1 VTPTRSPRRPRELTP
16 LDLGISVACLVSAIA
31 VCWLFFV
38 QLTGGI
44 GWFGFALAVFG
55 VYLGLLY
62 VVTSDRS
69 GSHVAADRVM
79 TAVVTL
85 FAFAVF
91 VPLVLVIGYV
101 VAKGLPALSFHFF
114 LQDQGGITPS
124 QPGSAGGGAHAIVG
138 TLEQVGLALLL
149 SLPLGLAVAIF
160 LNESRSKWRRPVRIF
175 VDAMSGLP
183 SIVAGLFIYAVLI
196 LPYAQK
202 VHLLSFNGFMA
213 SLALSLT
220 MLPTIA
226 RPVEVVLRLVPA
238 GLREGSLALGSSR
251 AKTVWSV
258 VLPTARTGIATAVV
272 LAIARVVGETA
283 PLILTAFGFDLMNAN
298 PFSGPQESLPLFVF
312 QNIRKPS
319 VATISRGYAGAL
331 ALLIVVLFL
340 FVIARVIG
348 RDRSVRPP
356 RRRRRVVASEG
367 VVA

>member
-1 VTPTRSPRRPRELTP
+1 MTKSRVARRPRELTA
-16 LDLGISVACLVSAIA
+16 LDLGVSGACLASALA

-44 GWFGFALAVFG
+44 GWFGYGLAVFA
-55 VYLGLLY
+55 VYLVLLY
-62 VVTSDRS
+62 FVTSDRF

-85 FAFAVF
+85 FAFTVF

-101 VAKGLPALSFHFF
+101 VTKGWSALSLHFF
-114 LQDQGGITPS
+114 VQDQRGITPEL
-124 QPGSAGGGAHAIVG
+124 PGSAGGGAHAIIG
-138 TLEQVGLALLL
+138 TLEQVGLALLF

-196 LPYAQK
+196 LPYAQ
-202 VHLLSFNGFMA
+202 HIRLLSFNGFMA

-319 VATISRGYAGAL
+319 AATIARGYAGAL
-331 ALLIVVLFL
+331 ALMIVVLFL
-340 FVIARVIG
+340 FVIARIIG
-348 RDRSVRPP
+348 RDRTVRT
-356 RRRRRVVASEG
+356 RRRRRPAVAHEG
-367 VVA
+367 VPA